1 MRSDLSDCGPSRYN
15 CERRVHERVNDSENV
30 VRSVLVAGWRTQHS
44 EINRDVRCLVIERS
58 ENRKLN
64 EYSKRSSVPRISDR
78 LKAEACD
85 RRRDSIDRVCED
97 ACHLMPLA
105 IS

>member
-1 MRSDLSDCGPSRYN
+1 MI
-15 CERRVHERVNDSENV
+15 NDSEYV
-30 VRSVLVAGWRTQHS
+30 VRSVLVAGWRAQHS
-44 EINRDVRCLVIERS
+44 EIKRDVRRLVIERT

-64 EYSKRSSVPRISDR
+64 EYSERSSVPRISDR
-78 LKAEACD
+78 LKAESCD
-85 RRRDSIDRVCED
+85 RRRDSVDRVCEE

>member
-1 MRSDLSDCGPSRYN
+1 MI
-15 CERRVHERVNDSENV
+15 NDSEYV
-30 VRSVLVAGWRTQHS
+30 VRSVLVAGWRAQHS
-44 EINRDVRCLVIERS
+44 EINRDVRRFVIERTES
-58 ENRKLN
+58 RKLN

-78 LKAEACD
+78 LKAESCD
-85 RRRDSIDRVCED
+85 RRRDSVDRVCED